1 MLNIK
6 QMPDP
11 NTSKEDN
18 RDPSDNTFVKNESP
32 IAGASE
38 MNMNW
43 RKAVDGST
51 VVVGPLLSGPIKKV
65 KKAIELNMN
74 KTTRP
79 KTAIDNHSPAL
90 NISIFSF

>member
-1 MLNIK
+1 
-6 QMPDP
+6 
-11 NTSKEDN
+11 
-18 RDPSDNTFVKNESP
+18 
-32 IAGASE
+32 

-51 VVVGPLLSGPIKKV
+51 VVVGPILSGPIKKV
-65 KKAIELNMN
+65 KKAIELKMN

-90 NISIFSF
+90 NISIFHFERYNILILLQENVSVLQSNLPILFLKLLPIF